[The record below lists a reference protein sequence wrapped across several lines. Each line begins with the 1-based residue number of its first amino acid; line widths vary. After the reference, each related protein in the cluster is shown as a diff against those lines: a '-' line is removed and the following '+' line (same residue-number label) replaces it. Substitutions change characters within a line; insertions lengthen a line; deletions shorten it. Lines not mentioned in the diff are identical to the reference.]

1 MHLQSLTGG
10 VGHIPLTHG
19 FFCLI
24 FECAQVFEH
33 LVNILKVEE
42 EVKLSDL
49 DQRTA
54 RIRAGIVLCSLCLAS
69 SHNRNMS
76 VEVGAIDV
84 SIAICT
90 MLFCLATLVLA
101 AMEPVYLP
109 SMARLRASTCIH
121 A

>member
-1 MHLQSLTGG
+1 
-10 VGHIPLTHG
+10 V
-19 FFCLI
+19 
-24 FECAQVFEH
+24 
-33 LVNILKVEE
+33 
-42 EVKLSDL
+42 SDL

-54 RIRAGIVLCSLCLAS
+54 RIRAGIVICSLCLAS

-84 SIAICT
+84 SIATCT
-90 MLFCLATLVLA
+90 ILFCLAALVLA